1 MIDPGAPFLPPSFVL
16 TFVLSTFHPKK
27 TSEAKYTKVFGI
39 EEVFKTDNTE
49 NFSDN
54 TKSDDSGNS
63 KKNLKI
69 FQIQTK
75 KLRNKC

>member
-49 NFSDN
+49 DEY
-54 TKSDDSGNS
+54 DSENLNS
-63 KKNLKI
+63 KKELKDI
-69 FQIQTK
+69 SNTDKETQE
-75 KLRNKC
+75 